1 MATINGRIT
10 SPALGSAHR
19 RPPVADWSPDRV
31 DAGVHQARQWGKRL
45 GVAFLD
51 LVKGFP
57 LREILSRIRMGR
69 SHTQASDAGY
79 AAGIQGAIE
88 VIGAAGLLQMCHLGR
103 LTGTL
108 EATHEARTI
117 RMTFETGRLA
127 TAAST
132 ERRGREAVIDFLAWT
147 DGRFAFQPG
156 ATAEGGP
163 ISETTEFL
171 ILDACRILDEKAARP
186 DCPQE

>member
-10 SPALGSAHR
+10 SRGS
-19 RPPVADWSPDRV
+19 
-31 DAGVHQARQWGKRL
+31 
-45 GVAFLD
+45 
-51 LVKGFP
+51 P
-57 LREILSRIRMGR
+57 LREILSRVQLRRGHPRAASAGR
-69 SHTQASDAGY
+69 APGM
-79 AAGIQGAIE
+79 QGAIE

-108 EATHEARTI
+108 EATHEARTV

-171 ILDACRILDEKAARP
+171 ILDACRILDEKAAMDGRRRP
-186 DCPQE
+186 